1 MVRASVTAALLDN
14 HVLVMPQGQII
25 IFKVEH
31 GEWAEARWHAR
42 RAGHSLWVVMPQKAL
57 KKIKIKGGLT

>member
-1 MVRASVTAALLDN
+1 MLRTSVTAALFDN

-31 GEWAEARWHAR
+31 GEWAEARGHA
-42 RAGHSLWVVMPQKAL
+42 
-57 KKIKIKGGLT
+57 